1 MVDNSDLAKLNRYM
15 GGTGDAAAFMDASI
29 GDGFPP
35 TTAKLGESRAGS
47 LALLISSLREEY
59 NLTFDQA
66 VQMWLLST
74 YSPDAIRFPPPTGT

>member
-1 MVDNSDLAKLNRYM
+1 MEHEELSKLNRYM
-15 GGTGDAAAFMDASI
+15 GWDDAAQFTTPI
-29 GDGFPP
+29 DGSDNFPP

-47 LALLISSLREEY
+47 LALLINGLRKEH

-74 YSPDAIRFPPPTGT
+74 YSPDDIRFPPPTGT